1 MVSSLPKHSGS
12 DLCLGVSNVVPETS
26 SRKSAINIRFTDLLC
41 MVGIDRNYGAEKRHG
56 RHMVVATGSG
66 ILGYGM
72 FWNPW
77 KCSMD
82 YQ

>member
-41 MVGIDRNYGAEKRHG
+41 MVGIDRNCDRNCGAEKRHG
-56 RHMVVATGSG
+56 RRMVVATGSG
-66 ILGYGM
+66 VLGYG
-72 FWNPW
+72 
-77 KCSMD
+77 SVLESVEV
-82 YQ
+82 